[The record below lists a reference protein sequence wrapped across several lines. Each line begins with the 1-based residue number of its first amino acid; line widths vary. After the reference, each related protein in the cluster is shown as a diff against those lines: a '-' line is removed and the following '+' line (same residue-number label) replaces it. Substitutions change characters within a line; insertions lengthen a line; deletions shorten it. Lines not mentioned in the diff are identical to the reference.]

1 MVWSSKR
8 TAMKK
13 GDIMADREQRWR
25 TNISSGSS
33 YEERV
38 GYSRAVRV
46 GNQVFVAGTTAI
58 QDGKVVGKDDP
69 AAQTRRILEI
79 IQQALEEAGASF
91 GDVVRYRTYVTS
103 VEDWQPIA
111 GELVKVF
118 GDVRPANTL
127 VEVSK
132 LIDPDMRVEIEV
144 DAVLSPARGVDPGF
158 TPRITD
164 KGLHGTPL

>member
-1 MVWSSKR
+1 M
-8 TAMKK
+8 T
-13 GDIMADREQRWR
+13 DRQQRWR
-25 TNISSGSS
+25 QNISSGSS
-33 YEERV
+33 YEAKV
-38 GYSRAVRV
+38 GYSRAVRA
-46 GNQVFVAGTTAI
+46 GDQVFVAGTTAL
-58 QDGKVVGKDDP
+58 QDGQVVGKDDP

-79 IQQALEEAGASF
+79 IRQALEEAGASLD
-91 GDVVRYRTYVTS
+91 DVVRYRTYVTN
-103 VEDWQPIA
+103 VEDWEAIA

-127 VEVSK
+127 VEVNK

>member
-1 MVWSSKR
+1 
-8 TAMKK
+8 MKE
-13 GDIMADREQRWR
+13 GRNMADREQRWR
-25 TNISSGSS
+25 QNISSGSA
-33 YEERV
+33 YEQQV

-46 GNQVFVAGTTAI
+46 GNQIFVAGTTALE
-58 QDGKVVGKDDP
+58 DGNVVGKDDP

-79 IQQALEEAGASF
+79 IGQALDQAGASIA
-91 GDVVRYRTYVTS
+91 DVVRYRTFVTN
-103 VEDWQPIA
+103 VDDWHAIA
-111 GELVKVF
+111 SELVKVF

-144 DAVLSPARGVDPGF
+144 DAVLSPARGLDPGF

>member
-1 MVWSSKR
+1 M
-8 TAMKK
+8 T
-13 GDIMADREQRWR
+13 DRQQRWR
-25 TNISSGSS
+25 QNISSGSS
-33 YEERV
+33 YEAKV
-38 GYSRAVRV
+38 GYSRAVRA
-46 GNQVFVAGTTAI
+46 GDQVFVAGTTAL
-58 QDGKVVGKDDP
+58 QDGQVVGKDDP

-79 IQQALEEAGASF
+79 IRQALEEAGASLH
-91 GDVVRYRTYVTS
+91 DVVRYRTYVTN
-103 VEDWQPIA
+103 VEDWEAIA

-127 VEVSK
+127 VEVNK